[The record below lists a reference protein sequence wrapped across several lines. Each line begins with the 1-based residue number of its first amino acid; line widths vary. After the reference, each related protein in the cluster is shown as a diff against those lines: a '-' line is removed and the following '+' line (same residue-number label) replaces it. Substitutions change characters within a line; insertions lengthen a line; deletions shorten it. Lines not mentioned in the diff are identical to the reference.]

1 MTKSRQTSVFFLW
14 LLVFYLVSCFYLIP
28 LIPDK
33 IIDSNS
39 NFNIIFGQMLIIIP
53 VFLYVIVTKGR
64 PLKELKFKRIGILN
78 TFLLFVLTYCM
89 IPVVS
94 LLNIITMMF
103 TTNRVS
109 GQLDSMSDNSFLLN
123 LFLVAILP
131 AVVEEITF
139 RGIIYSGYRNSTI
152 KRAMLASALMFGLF
166 HMNINQFCYAF
177 FMGIVFVLVREATG
191 SMHSSMIMHFI
202 FNANSLV
209 LLKLLDILT
218 TYVNKMAKNDESFAE
233 LADELNQTTNQTVA
247 TYTDYP
253 LSEKLTTIVSLL
265 LVAAFAGVL
274 GFFVLRVIA
283 DRCNRLKHFNQILC
297 SIVGKT
303 PKDRE
308 VIRQNEYVESNTGEY
323 GGKIVDFVF
332 VLGIVL
338 CVLMIIY
345 IEIR

>member
-14 LLVFYLVSCFYLIP
+14 LLVFYLVSCFFLIP
-28 LIPDK
+28 LIPDRVMA
-33 IIDSNS
+33 SNS
-39 NFNIIFGQMLIIIP
+39 NFSIIFGQMLIIVP
-53 VFLYVIVTKGR
+53 VLIYIAVTKGR
-64 PLKELKFKRIGILN
+64 PLKDLKFKRIGVLN
-78 TFLLFVLTYCM
+78 TFLLIVFTYCLLP
-89 IPVVS
+89 IVS
-94 LLNIITMMF
+94 LLNTITMMF

-109 GQLDSMSDNSFLLN
+109 GQLDSMSDNPFLLN

-152 KRAMLASALMFGLF
+152 KRAMFASALMFGLF

-202 FNANSLV
+202 FNANSVV
-209 LLKLLDILT
+209 LLKLLDMLT
-218 TYVNKMAKNDESFAE
+218 SYVNKMAKSDDSFAE
-233 LADELNQTTNQTVA
+233 LADELNQTANQTTA
-247 TYTDYP
+247 TYADYP
-253 LSEKLTTIVSLL
+253 LSEKLVTIVSLL
-265 LVAAFAGVL
+265 VAAVIAGIL
-274 GFFVLRVIA
+274 AFFILRVIA
-283 DRCNRLKHFNQILC
+283 ERCNRLKHFNQILC
-297 SIVGKT
+297 SITGKT

-308 VIRQNEYVESNTGEY
+308 IVRENEYVEHNTGKY

-332 VLGIVL
+332 VLGVSL

-345 IEIR
+345 IEIG